1 MQRVAGTI
9 EVMLHALHIENL
21 AIIDRLEVA
30 FEAGFNALTG
40 ETGAGKSILIDALN
54 LALGERADISL
65 IRAGAEKLRV
75 NAVFEV
81 PNDPELHALLGE
93 LGVEPEDGLLY
104 LSREVHTSGRSMARI
119 NGQPVPVSA
128 LKALGERLIDMH
140 GQHEHQSLLKP
151 SSHLEFLDRW
161 LGEPALK
168 LRQQVREAVSAL
180 RQTERELQEIVAR
193 EREREQMLD
202 LYRFQVDEIRAANLQ
217 VGEDE
222 QLETEARRLV
232 YAEKL
237 VALAGN
243 AYDALM
249 GEHGAYDQAA
259 SASRNL
265 TEIAR
270 IDPSVSPWGEML
282 ESALVQLEEVAHN
295 LRAYAESIE
304 YDPARLEAVIERQEL
319 IKRLKRK
326 YGDTIEAVLQYA
338 DEAAAKLHAL
348 ETQTERRAE
357 LEAEL
362 ARLQESAHALCE
374 QLSALRRDGAQ
385 RFANAVQTV
394 LRTLAMERAQFTV
407 EVRPK
412 PMDATGAD
420 SVEFLFSANPGEPPR
435 PLSKI
440 ASGGEMSRVML
451 ALKTVLADAAPVPTL
466 VFDEIDAG
474 IGGRTAHAV
483 GEQIAQLARHCQ
495 ILCVT
500 HLPQIACRANHH
512 LLIEKHT
519 DGAMTRVAVQPLT
532 GEARVQEIARMLAGT
547 PTETA
552 LQHARELLGDLPSA

>member
-9 EVMLHALHIENL
+9 EAMLHALHIENL

-104 LSREVHTSGRSMARI
+104 LCREVHTSGRSIARI
-119 NGQPVPVSA
+119 NGQPAPVSA

-140 GQHEHQSLLKP
+140 GQHEHQSLLRP

-168 LRQQVREAVSAL
+168 LRQQVRETVSAL

-222 QLETEARRLV
+222 QLETEARRLMH
-232 YAEKL
+232 AEKL

-249 GEHGAYDQAA
+249 GENGAYDQAA

-282 ESALVQLEEVAHN
+282 EGALAQLEEVAHN

-385 RFANAVQTV
+385 RFADAVQAV

-412 PMDATGAD
+412 PMDTTGAD

-435 PLSKI
+435 PLNKI

-483 GEQIAQLARHCQ
+483 GEKIAQLARHCQ

-519 DGAMTRVAVQPLT
+519 DGAATRVSVQPLT
-532 GEARVQEIARMLAGT
+532 GEARVLEIARMLAGT
-547 PTETA
+547 PTEAA
-552 LQHARELLGDLPSA
+552 LQHARELLNDSASA

>member
-1 MQRVAGTI
+1 MA
-9 EVMLHALHIENL
+9 MLHALHIENL

-54 LALGERADISL
+54 LALGERSDISL

-75 NAVFEV
+75 NAVFEL

-93 LGVEPEDGLLY
+93 LGIEPEDGLLY
-104 LSREVHTSGRSMARI
+104 LSREVHASGRSIARI

-128 LKALGERLIDMH
+128 LKAVGDRLIDMH

-151 SSHLEFLDRW
+151 SSPMEFLDRW

-168 LRQQVREAVSAL
+168 LRQRVRETVSAL
-180 RQTERELQEIVAR
+180 RQTERDLQEIAAR

-217 VGEDE
+217 AGEDE
-222 QLETEARRLV
+222 QLETEARRLTH
-232 YAEKL
+232 AEKL
-237 VALAGN
+237 IALAGS
-243 AYDALM
+243 AYDALI
-249 GEHGAYDQAA
+249 GEHGAYDQTA
-259 SASRNL
+259 SASRSL

-270 IDPSVSPWGEML
+270 IDPSVSAWGEML
-282 ESALVQLEEVAHN
+282 EGALVQLEEVAHN

-326 YGDTIEAVLQYA
+326 YGDTIEAVLEYA

-385 RFANAVQTV
+385 RFADAVQAA
-394 LRTLAMERAQFTV
+394 LRTLAMERALFTV

-483 GEQIAQLARHCQ
+483 GEQIAQLAQHCQ
-495 ILCVT
+495 ILCIT

-519 DGAMTRVAVQPLT
+519 DGAATRASVQPLT
-532 GEARVQEIARMLAGT
+532 GEARVQEIARMLAGA
-547 PTETA
+547 PSETA
-552 LQHARELLGDLPSA
+552 LQHARELLHGSSSA